1 MVYIVGLG
9 PGNKDYILPKAIEV
23 LNKSDEIIG
32 FKRLLSELDFIDK
45 EKSVMNTLRETLE
58 YIKENGQKKIISLVA
73 SGDPTFFGI
82 SEYIRRNY
90 PGNVEVIPGISSF
103 QYLTCKLNK
112 SWSTSFTG
120 SVHGRS
126 ENFIEKVSENKL
138 SIWLTDNK
146 NNVSF
151 LCKLL
156 SESNINCKVI
166 IGEYL
171 SYEDER
177 ILEGSP
183 NDFINEEFSDM
194 TILVV
199 ENMF

>member
-9 PGNKDYILPKAIEV
+9 PGNKDYILPKAIEI
-23 LNKSDEIIG
+23 LNKSDKIIG
-32 FKRLLSELDFIDK
+32 FRRLITSLDSIDK
-45 EKSVMNTLRETLE
+45 EKIVINNLKEILSYLE
-58 YIKENGQKKIISLVA
+58 SYGQSNNIALVA
-73 SGDPTFFGI
+73 SGDPTFFGV
-82 SEYIRRNY
+82 SEYIAKNY

-146 NNVSF
+146 SNVTF
-151 LCKLL
+151 LCNLL

-171 SYEDER
+171 SYENER
-177 ILEGSP
+177 ILEGKPS
-183 NDFINEEFSDM
+183 DFINEEFSDM

>member
-9 PGNKDYILPKAIEV
+9 PGNKEYILPKAIEV
-23 LNKSDEIIG
+23 LNKSDKIIG
-32 FKRLLSELDFIDK
+32 FKRLLNDLEFIDK
-45 EKSVMNTLRETLE
+45 EKVVLNTLKETLE
-58 YIKENGQKKIISLVA
+58 YIKENGGDKTISLVA

-82 SEYIRRNY
+82 SEYIRKNY
-90 PGNVEVIPGISSF
+90 PGNIVVIPGISSF

-126 ENFIEKVSENKL
+126 EKFIEKVSENKV

-146 NNVSF
+146 NNAAF

-156 SESNINCKVI
+156 SENNINCKVV

-171 SYEDER
+171 SYKNER
-177 ILEGSP
+177 ILEGNP
-183 NDFINEEFSDM
+183 KDFINEDFSDM

-199 ENMF
+199 ENEV

>member
-9 PGNKDYILPKAIEV
+9 PGNKEYILPKAIEV
-23 LNKSDEIIG
+23 LNKSDKIIG
-32 FKRLLSELDFIDK
+32 FKRLLNDLEFIDK
-45 EKSVMNTLRETLE
+45 EKVVVSTLKETLD
-58 YIKENGQKKIISLVA
+58 YIKENGVDKTISLVA

-82 SEYIRRNY
+82 SEYIKKNY
-90 PGNVEVIPGISSF
+90 PGNIVVIPGISSF

-126 ENFIEKVSENKL
+126 EKFIEKV
-138 SIWLTDNK
+138 NK
-146 NNVSF
+146 NNAAF

-156 SESNINCKVI
+156 SENNINCKVI

-171 SYEDER
+171 SYKNER
-177 ILEGSP
+177 ILEGNP
-183 NDFINEEFSDM
+183 KDFINEDFSDM

-199 ENMF
+199 ENEV